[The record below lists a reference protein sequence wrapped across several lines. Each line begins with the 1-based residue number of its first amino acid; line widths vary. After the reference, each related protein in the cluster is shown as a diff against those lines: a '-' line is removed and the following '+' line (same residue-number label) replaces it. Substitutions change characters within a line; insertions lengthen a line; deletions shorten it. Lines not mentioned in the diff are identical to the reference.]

1 MALDISKEVDLA
13 ETLPRIVVAPL
24 AQKPMKTHLHYIDG
38 MRALAALY
46 VVVHH
51 AFLEIWPDA
60 NTQNYFIGLFRYGHF
75 AVSVFIVLSGFSLM
89 IPIARNE
96 SRLAG
101 GAVQFYIARARRIL
115 PPYYFATGLSLVLIY
130 LFIGQPTGSHWDV
143 SIPVTSNDILY
154 HVLLLQDIYGGA
166 KINHAFWSISV
177 EWHIY
182 IFFPLLV
189 VLHRIGGMLAL
200 AAVIITSFVAF
211 VVVGHTTLGS
221 TYWLDSG
228 YTKISLTYFAL
239 FGIGMLSAVIAF
251 SPKQRWQH
259 LHQTIPWL
267 PIAGMIA
274 LIMWHVNAAMQL
286 PTYVPSYNY
295 FTDLAFVDLL
305 IALVA
310 ACLLI
315 AGACEGNNI
324 VKAVIGWKPLAFVGT
339 FAYSIY
345 LIHAPLIHMVW
356 LFIAR
361 PLHRSDTTTFVLLVA
376 VGVPLI
382 VACSYGFYLVCER
395 PFVSTKRKDTL
406 APSTINGAPSPA
418 TAGVGASDEHVRGI
432 L

>member
-1 MALDISKEVDLA
+1 
-13 ETLPRIVVAPL
+13 
-24 AQKPMKTHLHYIDG
+24 
-38 MRALAALY
+38 
-46 VVVHH
+46 
-51 AFLEIWPDA
+51 
-60 NTQNYFIGLFRYGHF
+60 
-75 AVSVFIVLSGFSLM
+75 
-89 IPIARNE
+89 
-96 SRLAG
+96 
-101 GAVQFYIARARRIL
+101 
-115 PPYYFATGLSLVLIY
+115 
-130 LFIGQPTGSHWDV
+130 
-143 SIPVTSNDILY
+143 
-154 HVLLLQDIYGGA
+154 
-166 KINHAFWSISV
+166 
-177 EWHIY
+177 
-182 IFFPLLV
+182 
-189 VLHRIGGMLAL
+189 
-200 AAVIITSFVAF
+200 
-211 VVVGHTTLGS
+211 
-221 TYWLDSG
+221 
-228 YTKISLTYFAL
+228 
-239 FGIGMLSAVIAF
+239 
-251 SPKQRWQH
+251 
-259 LHQTIPWL
+259 
-267 PIAGMIA
+267 MIA

-295 FTDLAFVDLL
+295 FTDLAFVDLS

-361 PLHRSDTTTFVLLVA
+361 PLHRTDSTTFLLLVA